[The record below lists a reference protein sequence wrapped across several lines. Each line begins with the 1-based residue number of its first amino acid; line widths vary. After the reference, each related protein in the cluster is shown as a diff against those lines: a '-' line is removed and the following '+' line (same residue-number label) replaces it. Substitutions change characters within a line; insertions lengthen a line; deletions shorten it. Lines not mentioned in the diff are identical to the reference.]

1 MGEQAG
7 VVVARQCNQQSVFA
21 GNVDFAMF
29 THVRFLIAVG
39 TGDGAPNPAP
49 VLVLVVLL
57 SQKTFLRHV
66 GNRTD
71 AVCLLAD
78 KRIEWSADGQTVIS
92 RTTVTRRDVNA

>member
-1 MGEQAG
+1 
-7 VVVARQCNQQSVFA
+7 
-21 GNVDFAMF
+21 VDFAMF

-71 AVCLLAD
+71 AVCLPAD
-78 KRIEWSADGQTVIS
+78 KRIEWSADGQTAIS
-92 RTTVTRRDVNA
+92 GTTVTGRNVNATEQHQGRSRHRPKIAFNVLGGR